1 MNLIQYSLSCI
12 EREIPREILDYVF
25 TSSIP
30 NASRSPGSLHSRIE
44 AEVIEKWIR
53 VDCGLMGGTE
63 IKIPLT
69 GLAYQQYDNYD
80 LVFQIP
86 MERTQGRRITQVHSV
101 NAGYTDSLTQLNF
114 GRQGQSSSLLGTAGG
129 LLDAANPPQIGSTA
143 NVSIIGPNTIL
154 IKDDVLHLHDMYLVA
169 IVSYDQEFS
178 NVPPSHYQLFAQL
191 AVMATKAYIY
201 NNAIIRVDQGALYGG
216 MNLGE
221 IKNMIDNYAD
231 AAELY
236 RTMVRE
242 EWQAASIM
250 ADKPRHLRAIKMQL
264 GRN

>member
-12 EREIPREILDYVF
+12 EREIPREILEYVF
-25 TSSIP
+25 ISSVP
-30 NASRSPGSLHSRIE
+30 LASRTPASLHSRIE

-63 IKIPLT
+63 VKIPLT
-69 GLAYQQYDNYD
+69 GLPYQQYDNYD

-101 NAGYTDSLTQLNF
+101 NSRYHDSTSQFNY
-114 GRQGQSSSLLGTAGG
+114 GRQGHGSTLLGEASA
-129 LLDAANPPQIGSTA
+129 LLDAANPPEISSTA
-143 NVSIIGPNTIL
+143 NVSIIGPNIIL
-154 IKDDVLHLHDMYLVA
+154 IKDDVLHLNDMYLLA

-178 NVPPSHYQLFAQL
+178 NVPPSHYYLFAQL

-201 NNAIIRVDQGALYGG
+201 NNAIIRVDQGTLYGG

-221 IKNMIDNYAD
+221 FKNMIDNYAD

-236 RTMVRE
+236 HTMIKE
-242 EWQAASIM
+242 EWQGAAVM
-250 ADKPRHLRAIKMQL
+250 ADKSRHHRAIKTQL
-264 GRN
+264 GRR